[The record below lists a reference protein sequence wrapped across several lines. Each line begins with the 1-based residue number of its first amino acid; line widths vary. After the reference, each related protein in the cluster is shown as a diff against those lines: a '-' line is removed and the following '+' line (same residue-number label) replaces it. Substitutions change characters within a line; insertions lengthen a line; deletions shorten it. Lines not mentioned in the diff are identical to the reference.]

1 MILND
6 VYLKEKIKYK
16 KYIIMI
22 RVGSFY
28 EVYGEEAFIISNIF
42 GYKIKKVGSSF
53 RVGFPI
59 CAYNKVIDKLNSL
72 KISYVIFDGDKIKK
86 TFKNNNYDTF
96 FSGGSIKD
104 RIDKI
109 YERLNNLKN
118 DKDIVFIL
126 DNIEGLL

>member
-16 KYIIMI
+16 KYIIMM

>member
-16 KYIIMI
+16 KYIIMM

-72 KISYVIFDGDKIKK
+72 KISYVIIENHSFH
-86 TFKNNNYDTF
+86 
-96 FSGGSIKD
+96 
-104 RIDKI
+104 
-109 YERLNNLKN
+109 
-118 DKDIVFIL
+118 
-126 DNIEGLL
+126 DN

>member
-1 MILND
+1 MSLND

-16 KYIIMI
+16 KHIIMM

-59 CAYNKVIDKLNSL
+59 CAYNKVIDKLNCL
-72 KISYVIFDGDKIKK
+72 KINYIIFDDDKIKK

>member
-1 MILND
+1 
-6 VYLKEKIKYK
+6 
-16 KYIIMI
+16 MI